1 MVDRAGMRQT
11 RARSLSLALALALG
25 LVGASGCVTSL
36 SQQALETRLAAV
48 ESEVR
53 GLVGPRLF
61 PIYAGT
67 RMEAMTLLADALTEP
82 RRRISLDLAQQI
94 GLAKSRRVHFVVGG
108 PYAAL
113 NGQIV
118 RNALDYHE
126 GRPLPGLVLVLV
138 SPEQPAVELGA
149 LAKSKR
155 VQLIHRPL
163 ELP

>member
-1 MVDRAGMRQT
+1 MRCT
-11 RARSLSLALALALG
+11 LAFSLTFWLIGALG
-25 LVGASGCVTSL
+25 CATSL
-36 SQQALETRLAAV
+36 SQQALKTRLAAV
-48 ESEVR
+48 ESEVK
-53 GLVGPRLF
+53 GLVRPRLF

-67 RMEAMTLLADALTEP
+67 RMEAMTLLADARTEP

-94 GLAKSRRVHFVVGG
+94 GLAKSRRIYFVVGG

-113 NGQIV
+113 NEQIV
-118 RNALDYHE
+118 QNALDYHE
-126 GRPLPGLVLVLV
+126 DRPLPGLVLVLV
-138 SPEQPAVELGA
+138 SPQRPAVQLGA